1 MRARGGVGTHWQPL
15 NTLKTPRK
23 CKPGVGS
30 GQVGARCQPL
40 GKQPHGTEL
49 APPRQAGSAD
59 NSSHGTSSNNRN
71 SSSNCIIQRF
81 GLCLPGGRSRS
92 SLHTCSSRTSWD

>member
-1 MRARGGVGTHWQPL
+1 MRARGCVGAHWQPL

-59 NSSHGTSSNNRN
+59 NHILSQ
-71 SSSNCIIQRF
+71 I
-81 GLCLPGGRSRS
+81 
-92 SLHTCSSRTSWD
+92 

>member
-59 NSSHGTSSNNRN
+59 NGNGSCAIQTLKPISSKPR
-71 SSSNCIIQRF
+71 I
-81 GLCLPGGRSRS
+81 
-92 SLHTCSSRTSWD
+92 D